1 MSQFP
6 SNQKPPSPE
15 ARSATLGSWMETM
28 EDEGLWFKGDGRGN
42 RRQYMLQSEPNP
54 EPSSSRKNFV
64 PCPRQTLITARFDHV
79 KEESGLISETR
90 MLHIEDEKGHGNA
103 ANSGNNLQ
111 DASIQEIM
119 QYLELANYSVEL
131 RDPGRDALPGFGL
144 DNMTEESRLKGL
156 EFDMNNLL
164 PHFNKTISKHDMG
177 EAVYDTKASNNGIET
192 CPVHKCC
199 TCSSVFGDQIEHVG
213 DMDVNNGLPPWT
225 KTSCRITG
233 GLSAKDTTD
242 SNEEHGSPSSV
253 QLSSPR
259 PTPSP
264 RGHVHLLRPV
274 SSCAVGQPVITDDY
288 AHSGA
293 KTGSR
298 VELVTGAEKRHGA
311 RKMTDE
317 GLITLGLQDG
327 LPGGI
332 SDATTGLSSV
342 TGECWHELETEQNA
356 TFFAGNRPSEVHA
369 GRATAESK
377 LPPDIKPLPSFDA
390 ANILSLESRALD
402 QPYNLFAN
410 TEPEPTSQE
419 EAVPNMA
426 DASEHGSAAPTIHA
440 ANSGMGTQPVV
451 DAALLTGLR
460 ETNGMAGPIQDT
472 TKDVPAD
479 FGLGKWTGCD
489 YVEPDIKYARLDTA
503 SEFQQQPASSLAWR
517 DISIISWLACY
528 PDDPDKARKLE
539 ASTGVAGIRVYP
551 VDIFFDATSNPQVL
565 SKVDRCLLE

>member
-1 MSQFP
+1 M
-6 SNQKPPSPE
+6 
-15 ARSATLGSWMETM
+15 
-28 EDEGLWFKGDGRGN
+28 
-42 RRQYMLQSEPNP
+42 
-54 EPSSSRKNFV
+54 
-64 PCPRQTLITARFDHV
+64 PCPCQTLITARFDNV
-79 KEESGLISETR
+79 KEESGLVSETR
-90 MLHIEDEKGHGNA
+90 RLHIEDERGHGNP

-156 EFDMNNLL
+156 EFDMNNFL

-192 CPVHKCC
+192 RPVHKRC
-199 TCSSVFGDQIEHVG
+199 TCSSVFGDHIEHVG
-213 DMDVNNGLPPWT
+213 DMDVNNGLQPWT
-225 KTSCRITG
+225 KTSCRIPG

-242 SNEEHGSPSSV
+242 SNEEHVSPSSV

-274 SSCAVGQPVITDDY
+274 SSCAVGQPVITGDY

-317 GLITLGLQDG
+317 GLITLGLQGG

-342 TGECWHELETEQNA
+342 TGECWHELET
-356 TFFAGNRPSEVHA
+356 
-369 GRATAESK
+369 
-377 LPPDIKPLPSFDA
+377 
-390 ANILSLESRALD
+390 
-402 QPYNLFAN
+402 
-410 TEPEPTSQE
+410 
-419 EAVPNMA
+419 
-426 DASEHGSAAPTIHA
+426 EHGSAAPTIHA

-489 YVEPDIKYARLDTA
+489 YVEPDIKYAKLDTA